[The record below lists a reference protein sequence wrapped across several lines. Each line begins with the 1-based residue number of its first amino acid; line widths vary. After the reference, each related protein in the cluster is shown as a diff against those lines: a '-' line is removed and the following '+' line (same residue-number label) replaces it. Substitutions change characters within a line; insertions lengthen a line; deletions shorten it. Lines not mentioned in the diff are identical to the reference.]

1 MQTEQK
7 KKGLSKKTRKEIEVY
22 CVFLAY
28 PLLQFI
34 IFYVGVNFN
43 SILLSIQRYDLS
55 TSSFYFVGMENFKT
69 VLTDL
74 FTQAVFRY
82 ALLNSL
88 LAYAVSFAMIP
99 LSLLFSY
106 YMFKKFPL
114 SGVYKV
120 MLFLPSI
127 VSSFV
132 MMTVFRFFVEQA
144 LPTLLRDMGIE
155 IENGLLSSKSTQLG
169 TIIFYNMWVGFGGSI
184 LMYLG
189 SMNTISDSVIES
201 AQLEGAG
208 FFTEFF
214 HIVLPLC
221 YQTIVTFLV
230 VGIASIF
237 INQLGLFSFY
247 QQFAPPRLF
256 TFGYYLY
263 IKTLG
268 ATYAEYP
275 ELAAMGIL
283 FTLVAVPLTL
293 GIKYVLTKFGP
304 SVD

>member
-1 MQTEQK
+1 MEESIK
-7 KKGLSKKTRKEIEVY
+7 KRRLSAKKRKDIIFY

-34 IFYVGVNFN
+34 IFYIGVNFN
-43 SILLSIQRYDLS
+43 SILLSFENYDLN
-55 TSSFYFVGMENFKT
+55 TSSYYFVGIENFRM
-69 VLTDL
+69 VLHNL
-74 FTQAVFRY
+74 FSQAIFRY
-82 ALLNSL
+82 ALWNSL
-88 LAYAVSFAMIP
+88 LAYAVNFAMIP

-114 SGVYKV
+114 AGVYKV

-144 LPTLLRDMGIE
+144 LPTLLRDMGINLE
-155 IENGLLSSKSTQLG
+155 LGLLSNSDTQLG

-189 SMNTISDSVIES
+189 AMNTISDSVIES

-208 FFTEFF
+208 FFSEFF
-214 HIVLPLC
+214 RIVLPLC
-221 YQTIVTFLV
+221 YQTIVTFIV
-230 VGIASIF
+230 VGVAGIF
-237 INQLGLFSFY
+237 NNQLGLFAFY
-247 QQFAPPRLF
+247 QQFAPPRLH
-256 TFGYYLY
+256 TFGYILY
-263 IKTLG
+263 IRTLG
-268 ATYAEYP
+268 SSYADYP
-275 ELAAMGIL
+275 ELACMGIL
-283 FTLVAVPLTL
+283 FTLVAVPVTL
-293 GIKYVLTKFGP
+293 IVKYLLNKFGP